1 MPFGNFGNESKIFLP
16 MDSENKHSQLHQ
28 MALLLRWEGRL
39 NNARLR
45 EVFGLNSSVRAS
57 VLIREF
63 REANPT
69 WLILDSKTKNY
80 YPTADFLRSLHK
92 AQSNRRNNAGE
103 LAHYLVLAGMPYA
116 TPIGDEHSVVWAAYP
131 EIAAPGPA
139 IYSAMHSAARERR
152 MVTISYRSMKNPAPH
167 QRTVSPHSLIRAG
180 RRWHVRAYC
189 EEAAGYRDFALGRI
203 VSAKILKDRHAEF
216 TAESDTEWMTP
227 VKISLVAHPALS
239 AEQAEVIRF
248 EYMNGTAALV
258 ETCRAALIQYFV
270 QDVRA
275 ATNVKTQLPPDYQL
289 AVQNIREI
297 EQWLF

>member
-1 MPFGNFGNESKIFLP
+1 MY
-16 MDSENKHSQLHQ
+16 SEKKYSQLHQ
-28 MALLLRWEGRL
+28 MEILLRWEGRL

-45 EVFGLNSSVRAS
+45 GIFGLNSSVRAS

-63 REANPT
+63 REAHPT
-69 WLILDSKTKNY
+69 WLIHDSKTKNF
-80 YPTADFLRSLHK
+80 YPTADFLRPLHT
-92 AQSNRRNNAGE
+92 AQSNRRNNAAE

-116 TPIGDEHSVVWAAYP
+116 TPIGEEHSLVWVGYP
-131 EIAAPGPA
+131 DIAAPGPA
-139 IYSAMHSAARERR
+139 IYSSMHSAARERR
-152 MVTISYRSMKNPAPH
+152 VVSISYRSMKNPAPH

-180 RRWHVRAYC
+180 CRWHVRAYC

-203 VSAKILKDRHAEF
+203 VSAKILKDRQAEF
-216 TAESDTEWMTP
+216 TSESDTAWMTP

-248 EYMNGTAALV
+248 EYMNGAVALV

-275 ATNVKTQLPPDYQL
+275 ATNVETQRPPDYQL
-289 AVQNIREI
+289 AVQNVREI